1 MSRYTRIELL
11 VYVSFWL
18 LITSFAVVS
27 SWNLE
32 QVHTLQ
38 AARHIFGQVLLVLL
52 PLLVLFIVH
61 NFLLAPLLVY
71 KGKKLCYTVLTFVMM
86 VLFILTQIMAYK
98 SPERA
103 FVTEQFHPFTPGSAM
118 SLIAFL
124 VLCANL
130 GVKYVI
136 YAIESRDKIQSLERE
151 NLDRQLQYLRYQINP
166 HFMMNTL
173 NNIHA
178 LVDIDPKVAKKT
190 ILELSRL
197 LRYVLYEGSRPTIPL
212 VKEIEFMQELMS
224 LIRIRYADDLKVTMQ
239 VPENCE
245 GAEVPPLLFATF
257 VENAFKHGSCF
268 EEDSFIDIQFYVES
282 GRVCFRCINSR
293 HKEDI
298 VDEANGIGL
307 ENVRK
312 RLSLLYGP
320 AYTLDISD
328 GEKTYDVFVSFPLAV
343 NLDNIKNF
351 VR

>member
-1 MSRYTRIELL
+1 M
-11 VYVSFWL
+11 
-18 LITSFAVVS
+18 
-27 SWNLE
+27 
-32 QVHTLQ
+32 
-38 AARHIFGQVLLVLL
+38 
-52 PLLVLFIVH
+52 
-61 NFLLAPLLVY
+61 
-71 KGKKLCYTVLTFVMM
+71 
-86 VLFILTQIMAYK
+86 
-98 SPERA
+98 
-103 FVTEQFHPFTPGSAM
+103 
-118 SLIAFL
+118 
-124 VLCANL
+124 
-130 GVKYVI
+130 
-136 YAIESRDKIQSLERE
+136 
-151 NLDRQLQYLRYQINP
+151 
-166 HFMMNTL
+166 
-173 NNIHA
+173 
-178 LVDIDPKVAKKT
+178 DIDPKVAKKT

-212 VKEIEFMQELMS
+212 VKEIEFMQELIS

-293 HKEDI
+293 HKEDNI
-298 VDEANGIGL
+298 DEANGIGL

-343 NLDNIKNF
+343 NLDNIKHF